1 MYAVYDRWLGNKRE
15 KAKER
20 SPTILI
26 SGSATWTLKQSNA
39 SLDALDEYRRN
50 VSGVAGLMDRLT
62 KLGTQVNSLCCLIVI
77 VLVQAKETESQQYSI
92 NSEITELSKHLEEQR
107 FGENY

>member
-15 KAKER
+15 KARER
-20 SPTILI
+20 PPTILI

-39 SLDALDEYRRN
+39 SMDALDEYRRN

-62 KLGTQVNSLCCLIVI
+62 KLGTQVKSLPWFLPWFLPSFPHSSPRSRRGECLPKFAA
-77 VLVQAKETESQQYSI
+77 LCREWDSMD
-92 NSEITELSKHLEEQR
+92 
-107 FGENY
+107 